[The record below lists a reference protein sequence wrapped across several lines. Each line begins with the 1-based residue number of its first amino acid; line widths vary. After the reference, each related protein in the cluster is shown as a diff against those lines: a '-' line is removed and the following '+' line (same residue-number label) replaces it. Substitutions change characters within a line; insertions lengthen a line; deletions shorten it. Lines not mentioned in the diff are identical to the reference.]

1 MGRQQPR
8 QPEIGRFAPSPTGEL
23 HFGSLLAAVASYLQ
37 ARAVGGRWLVRI
49 EDIDP
54 PREVAGSAQRILR
67 DLLRLGLRSD
77 LPVLYQSTRRQA
89 YRAAVDNLL
98 ERGLAF
104 RCGCSRGDL
113 PASGVYPG
121 TCREGLPPGRK
132 PRTIR
137 LLVPERTLTFTD
149 QIQGPISESLADT
162 VGDFVLW
169 RADDLPAYQLAVVVD
184 DAFQQIWQIVRGADL
199 LDSTARQIWL
209 QRCLG
214 LPTPSYAHYPVVVGQ
229 DGNKLSKRFGS
240 DPIAT
245 AAPARA
251 LEAALRFLGQPCPG
265 DLDLDALW
273 RWAEQH
279 WQLSAVPRHAPENA
293 SQALWAPGKSAV

>member
-1 MGRQQPR
+1 MGRQQSR

-37 ARAVGGRWLVRI
+37 ARSTGGQWLVRI

-54 PREVAGSAQRILR
+54 PREVAGSAQRILK

-77 LPVLYQSTRRQA
+77 LPVLYQSTRRAA
-89 YRAAVDNLL
+89 YRAAADNLL

-104 RCGCSRGDL
+104 RCGCSRADL
-113 PASGVYPG
+113 PACGVYPG

-137 LLVPERTLTFTD
+137 LVVPEKPLTFTD
-149 QIQGPISESLADT
+149 QIQGPISENLAET

-184 DAFQQIWQIVRGADL
+184 DAFGQISQVVRGADL

-229 DGNKLSKRFGS
+229 DGNKLSKRLGS

-251 LEAALRFLGQPCPG
+251 LEAALRFLGQPCPA
-265 DLDLDALW
+265 DLDLDSLW
-273 RWAEQH
+273 RWAQQH
-279 WQLSAVPRHAPENA
+279 WQLSAVPRHSPADPA
-293 SQALWAPGKSAV
+293 QAHWRPGGSAF